1 VQGGRILAAL
11 AAAVVGL
18 VLAGCGGS
26 DGEADST
33 TPPTVTTSDAA
44 NKRLSAASWDTY
56 VTSATQAQKVNQAAI
71 KTFSKCRDLIVRNM
85 QSQQVQQ
92 CFGTTTS
99 DVVTQGQKFLT
110 TLQGFEGEVAGACA
124 KALTDYQGYVK
135 LYLSSV
141 NALDTGLDS
150 SGPPNATQVDQAQGA
165 LVRARTSSKAFET
178 SCKPTA

>member
-18 VLAGCGGS
+18 LLAGCGGS
-26 DGEADST
+26 DNEAETTAPSVT
-33 TPPTVTTSDAA
+33 TPAA
-44 NKRLSAASWDTY
+44 GSKRLSTASWNEY
-56 VTSATQAQKVNQAAI
+56 VAAGAQAQKVNQAAI

-150 SGPPNATQVDQAQGA
+150 SSPPDATQVDQAQGA

-178 SCKPTA
+178 SCKPAA